1 MGDIMKKDMDKLDK
15 QIEALSNIVKKDD
28 REVTEMKKKELI
40 EKVKRATTK
49 DNIEE
54 TKITKAKK
62 GSARKTT
69 TKKKKSSN
77 SNIKKTEISKAK
89 KSKSSTPRKTTTKR
103 KNNTKKLDK
112 EVKDIINDLEETK
125 TLNAISEVDTS
136 LVNKTVNDLESEIR
150 NLYDDNTIV
159 MKPVEENKG
168 FLKSKK
174 NVEENTK
181 FTKINPVT
189 SGSAILDKIEN
200 VDDKLFSTLTKILF
214 VIFMILFIGIC
225 AMIFYITIA

>member
-40 EKVKRATTK
+40 DKVKRATTD
-49 DNIEE
+49 DNIEKTE
-54 TKITKAKK
+54 ISKAKK
-62 GSARKTT
+62 GGSRKTT
-69 TKKKKSSN
+69 TKKKKNTNSN

-89 KSKSSTPRKTTTKR
+89 KTKQAPRKTTK
-103 KNNTKKLDK
+103 KKGSTKKLDK

-125 TLNAISEVDTS
+125 TLNAISDVDTS
-136 LVNKTVNDLESEIR
+136 LVNKTVNDLEEEIR

-159 MKPVEENKG
+159 MKPVEEKG
-168 FLKSKK
+168 FLKKK
-174 NVEENTK
+174 NNIEENTK
-181 FTKINPVT
+181 FTKIGPST
-189 SGSAILDKIEN
+189 TGSAVLDKIDG
-200 VDDKLFSTLTKILF
+200 VDEKVFSTLTKILF
-214 VIFMILFIGIC
+214 VIFMIMFIGVC